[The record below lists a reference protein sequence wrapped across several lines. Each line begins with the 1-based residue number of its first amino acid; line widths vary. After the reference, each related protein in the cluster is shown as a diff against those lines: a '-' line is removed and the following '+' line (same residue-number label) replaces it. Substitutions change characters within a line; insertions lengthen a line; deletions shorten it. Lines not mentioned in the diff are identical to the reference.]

1 MLSNGSLG
9 RDNYL
14 MFLLIDTFNIIN
26 FLWLHRSLLRLTYK
40 DDVDMPSFMV
50 DMLYRLP
57 AVYAGLDLFENVAAA
72 SFIGWFEYDALH
84 SLPYVL
90 SSPFILQTANATR
103 IKWGVLYILVALEFA
118 GSVKYLS
125 ERRWKIDYELE
136 QKAERLRAG
145 IPEPE
150 VAARDEGAE
159 SENEDTP
166 YVPEPTAT
174 YSSGA
179 EEDDE
184 EEVLIQKK
192 STPSKKPSK
201 RS

>member
-1 MLSNGSLG
+1 
-9 RDNYL
+9 

-57 AVYAGLDLFENVAAA
+57 AVYAGLDLFEN
-72 SFIGWFEYDALH
+72 GCCQLH
-84 SLPYVL
+84 WL
-90 SSPFILQTANATR
+90 TANATR

-136 QKAERLRAG
+136 QKAE
-145 IPEPE
+145 
-150 VAARDEGAE
+150 
-159 SENEDTP
+159 TP
-166 YVPEPTAT
+166 CWNPGT
-174 YSSGA
+174 
-179 EEDDE
+179 
-184 EEVLIQKK
+184 
-192 STPSKKPSK
+192 
-201 RS
+201 